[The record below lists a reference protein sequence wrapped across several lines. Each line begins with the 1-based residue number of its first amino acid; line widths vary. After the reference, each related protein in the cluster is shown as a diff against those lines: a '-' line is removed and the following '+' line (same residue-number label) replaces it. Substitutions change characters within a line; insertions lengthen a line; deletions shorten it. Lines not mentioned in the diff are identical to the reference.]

1 MQRPLFGRGFGT
13 FLPELYRYIDN
24 TYLLGLVE
32 FGIVGVLALLI
43 VYFAGVHCAAAG
55 RRMTQNQQQRE
66 LGQALI
72 ASIIVAVVSGA
83 TFDALTFP
91 MFSGLLFLI
100 IGCAGAYLGLM
111 KAQARGDGLVQSRG
125 LPVYSLDTVWR

>member
-1 MQRPLFGRGFGT
+1 M
-13 FLPELYRYIDN
+13 
-24 TYLLGLVE
+24 
-32 FGIVGVLALLI
+32 LI
-43 VYFAGVHCAAAG
+43 VYFSGVHCAAAC
-55 RRMTQNQQQRE
+55 RCITQNQQQRE

-72 ASIIVAVVSGA
+72 ASIMVAVVSSA

-111 KAQARGDGLVQSRG
+111 KDQAPQGNGLVQQPGAPARVQPG
-125 LPVYSLDTVWR
+125 HRMGG